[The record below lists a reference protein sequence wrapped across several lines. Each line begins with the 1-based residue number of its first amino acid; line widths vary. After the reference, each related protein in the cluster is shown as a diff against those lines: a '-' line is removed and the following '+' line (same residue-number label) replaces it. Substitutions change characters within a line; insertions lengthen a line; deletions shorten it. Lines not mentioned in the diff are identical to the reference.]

1 MVTDMKNRV
10 VNCFLREAFESICD
24 EQELS
29 VVTRRTFSKLK
40 ATVTTASK
48 AWLKGPS
55 SSVWPTQTRG

>member
-1 MVTDMKNRV
+1 MENRV
-10 VNCFLREAFESICD
+10 TNCCLREAFESVCD

-29 VVTRRTFSKLK
+29 VVTARTFSKLK

-55 SSVWPTQTRG
+55 SSVRPTETRG